1 MTPAARLPSAAHWE
15 DGSRGLFWKLGKWC
29 ADQRWYVVVVWALI
43 LVGVTFGSSSLNGA
57 FNQTFALPHTSAHTG
72 ADLLNAH
79 TDQPAALNGGAA
91 TGKIVFHRSSG
102 NLQADTATIDSS
114 VAEIASLSTVK
125 SITDPFQAISPDGQ
139 VAVAS
144 VTYNDDILT
153 LSAADVAAVDTA
165 LDPVAATGVA
175 VDYGG
180 DLGQVADSR
189 AAGAS
194 SISELIG
201 IGIALLILLLAFG
214 SVIATI
220 VPVIS
225 AVVGIFAGL
234 GVLGILSAFVSFPSE
249 APTLALMVGL
259 GVGIDYALFL
269 STRFRQLILEGEE
282 PKIAVARAVA
292 SSGRAV
298 IIAAVTVVIS
308 LVGLYAA
315 GVAFVGQLG
324 VSAGITVV
332 VAALAAITLV
342 PALLAIAGKRIDVLK
357 VRKQPIA
364 EPSGDLAGWHR
375 HATRLAKHPVRYLTA
390 GLALLAILAVPLLT
404 IQIGNPGTR
413 ALPVTSTERIASE
426 AIDAGFGAGYQAQL
440 TVVVD
445 VSPNQ
450 STAELT
456 STAASLQQAL
466 ESTDGVS
473 SVTPFAPSSDNEILV
488 GKVTPTTDVYS
499 DRTRS
504 LITSLDDSTL
514 PEALPSGYTGYVT
527 GSAATQFAL
536 QKTVAASLPIIIF
549 TVVGAA
555 MLLMLL
561 TFRSP
566 LLALKAGLTNLMSIG
581 ASYGVLVA
589 VFQWGWGSGL
599 VGVPQ
604 PVPIV
609 SYVPMLM
616 FAIIF
621 GLSMDYEVFLL
632 SRIRESWQRG
642 ADNRESV
649 THGLSVTARIITC
662 AAVIMACVFFAF
674 LLQPSATIKMLGL
687 GLGVSVIIDVTIVR
701 LLIVPSAMFLFGK
714 ANWWTPRW
722 LDRVLPHLEP

>member
-1 MTPAARLPSAAHWE
+1 M
-15 DGSRGLFWKLGKWC
+15 FWKLGKWS
-29 ADQRWYVVVVWALI
+29 ADRRWFVVVAWVLV

-57 FNQTFALPHTSAHTG
+57 FNQVFALPNTSTQIG
-72 ADLLNAH
+72 SDLLKAH
-79 TDQPAALNGGAA
+79 TDQPSTLASGAA
-91 TGKIVFHRSSG
+91 TGKIVFHVSSG
-102 NLQADTATIDSS
+102 DLKGSKALIDAAVAD
-114 VAEIASLSTVK
+114 VGRLSTVK
-125 SITDPFQAISPDGQ
+125 SISDPFQAISPNGQ
-139 VAVAS
+139 VAVATI
-144 VTYNDDILT
+144 TYNDAVLKLDT
-153 LSAADVAAVDTA
+153 PDVAAVDTA
-165 LDPVAATGVA
+165 AAPVKAAGVS

-180 DLGQVADSR
+180 DLGQMADAS
-189 AAGAS
+189 ASGATS
-194 SISELIG
+194 SSEIVG

-214 SVIATI
+214 SVIATLI
-220 VPVIS
+220 PVIS

-234 GVLGILSAFVSFPSE
+234 GVLGILSAYIQFPSE
-249 APTLALMVGL
+249 SPTIALMMGL

-269 STRFRQLILEGEE
+269 STRFRQLIMDGEDAN
-282 PKIAVARAVA
+282 IAVARTVA

-298 IIAAVTVVIS
+298 VIAAATVIIS

-357 VRKQPIA
+357 VRKRPIA
-364 EPSGDLAGWHR
+364 EPSGDAIGWHR
-375 HATRLAKHPVRYLTA
+375 YATRIGKHPVRYLAA
-390 GLALLAILAVPLLT
+390 GLALLAVLALPLFT

-413 ALPVTSTERIASE
+413 ALPVASTQRLASD
-426 AIDAGFGAGYQAQL
+426 AIDSGFGAGYQAQL
-440 TVVVD
+440 VVV
-445 VSPNQ
+445 VKVASGQ
-450 STAELT
+450 STTQL
-456 STAASLQQAL
+456 AAVAKNLGTTL
-466 ESTDGVS
+466 GGVDGVA
-473 SVTPFAPSSDNEILV
+473 SVTPFAPSSDNKILV
-488 GKVTPTTDVYS
+488 GRVIPTTDVYS
-499 DRTRS
+499 DGTRR
-504 LITSLDDSTL
+504 LITTLDDTTL
-514 PEALPSGYTGYVT
+514 PDLLGPDGYTGYVT
-527 GSAATQFAL
+527 GSAATQIAL
-536 QKTVAASLPIIIF
+536 QETVAASLPIIIF

-566 LLALKAGLTNLMSIG
+566 LLALKAGITNLMSIG

-589 VFQWGWGSGL
+589 VFQWGWGSSL
-599 VGVPQ
+599 LGVPQ

-674 LLQPSATIKMLGL
+674 LLQPSVTIKMLAL
-687 GLGVSVIIDVTIVR
+687 GLGVSVIVDVTIVR
-701 LLIVPSAMFLFGK
+701 LLIVPAAMFLFGK

-722 LDRVLPHLEP
+722 LDRLLPHLEP